1 MFVPGG
7 GYDMKSECGIGGG
20 GGMKPP
26 PLLPW

>member
-20 GGMKPP
+20 GMKPP